1 MIGAMKP
8 KLPVGTVTFL
18 FSDIEGST
26 RLARELGTDRWR
38 EVLERHQ
45 WIWRKA
51 FADHAGIEIS
61 TEGDSFFAV
70 FVSAV
75 DAVAA
80 AVAAQRA
87 IQATRWP
94 AEAGPGVRVRVGVH
108 TGEGRL
114 GGDSYVGLDIHRAA
128 RIAAAANGGQTVVSA
143 STRLLAA
150 SALPAGVSVADL
162 GRFRLKDL
170 DQAEELSRLVIAG
183 IEDDL
188 RPLRTLET
196 PSNLPADLTSFV
208 GRERQLADLGP
219 QVRDSRLVTLT
230 GPGGTGKTRL
240 SLAVAASVQA
250 DFPDGVHFVELESI
264 TDPGLVSTSILTV
277 LGIRQ
282 EAGSDAEALLA
293 AHLHDRQV
301 LLVLDNFEQV
311 VAAAPLVGRLVA
323 GAPRLHVL
331 ATSREAL
338 HLRGEVEVPVDP
350 LGLPAPAAGEL
361 DLALLARTEAVALF
375 VARAGAV
382 APGFALTADN
392 AQAVAEICASLDG
405 LPLAI
410 ELAAA
415 RVKVLAPSAILERLH
430 RDLGILSST
439 ERDRPER
446 QRTLR
451 GAIAWSYDLLEP
463 PEQVLFRRAAI
474 FVGGWTL
481 EAAETICASSSERP
495 AVLDGLASLVDKSL
509 VRAEPG
515 STGEPRF
522 QYLATIREYARD
534 QLAETGESASL
545 GRAHADYYTQLIES
559 AAPNLAGREVVAWVA
574 RLDREHD
581 NLRAAVRWSLETG
594 EPATGLRI
602 LGTGWRF
609 WYQAG
614 YLVEGRDAIQELLGQ
629 PGAAAPTRARAI
641 GLDGAGGFVYWLGDF
656 DLAAVYWQE
665 ALVVFDGLG
674 DRAGAAECHYN
685 LAFIGMIRKDHQML
699 REHQSAALALY
710 QELGDE
716 LGMLNAHESLVPAL
730 LGAGDLAGGEALL
743 MQTSEAQRARGDWV
757 RLGEDLSLLAT
768 FQALAGSFERA
779 RATIREALPIA
790 DGNGTL
796 TSVVSALASAALIE
810 ARGGA
815 PERAA
820 TIAGA
825 LETLTSAS
833 RVVIA
838 QVAMLGLP
846 SPADEARSRLEPE
859 TFARAYADGEGM
871 TRAAII
877 DYALEGLGQ

>member
-26 RLARELGTDRWR
+26 RVARELGTDRWR

-87 IQATRWP
+87 IQATSWP

-150 SALPAGVSVADL
+150 SALPAGVSVVDL

-522 QYLATIREYARD
+522 LYLATIREYARD
-534 QLAETGESASL
+534 SWRRRASP
-545 GRAHADYYTQLIES
+545 R
-559 AAPNLAGREVVAWVA
+559 
-574 RLDREHD
+574 
-581 NLRAAVRWSLETG
+581 RWDG
-594 EPATGLRI
+594 PM
-602 LGTGWRF
+602 
-609 WYQAG
+609 
-614 YLVEGRDAIQELLGQ
+614 
-629 PGAAAPTRARAI
+629 PTI
-641 GLDGAGGFVYWLGDF
+641 
-656 DLAAVYWQE
+656 
-665 ALVVFDGLG
+665 
-674 DRAGAAECHYN
+674 
-685 LAFIGMIRKDHQML
+685 
-699 REHQSAALALY
+699 
-710 QELGDE
+710 
-716 LGMLNAHESLVPAL
+716 
-730 LGAGDLAGGEALL
+730 
-743 MQTSEAQRARGDWV
+743 T
-757 RLGEDLSLLAT
+757 
-768 FQALAGSFERA
+768 
-779 RATIREALPIA
+779 
-790 DGNGTL
+790 
-796 TSVVSALASAALIE
+796 
-810 ARGGA
+810 
-815 PERAA
+815 
-820 TIAGA
+820 
-825 LETLTSAS
+825 
-833 RVVIA
+833 
-838 QVAMLGLP
+838 P
-846 SPADEARSRLEPE
+846 S
-859 TFARAYADGEGM
+859 
-871 TRAAII
+871 
-877 DYALEGLGQ
+877 